1 MRTPLPTFLE
11 TRTFLWHALYETS
24 FVPRE
29 KKISRSSA
37 LKVLDHAMIGPEGT
51 DNCHKFVD
59 ILGLRTIFPLFMKSP
74 RKIKKVGTTE
84 KEHEGRV
91 HWRNQPTL
99 GALEGMGVGNESY
112 FEKLWCAVEERTLRA
127 TFFFFFPSH
136 FLCMEMQP
144 GDPRSRMVFVALVL
158 CSLKSCGSISFCS
171 INKSVREGFVFFA
184 VICGEASLWWKTL
197 LKRVMRWQHMSP
209 PEWCFPVFLY

>member
-127 TFFFFFPSH
+127 TFFFFFLPIFCAWKCSPETPDHGWSLLLWFSAPLNPVVPFPSVLLIS
-136 FLCMEMQP
+136 LCV
-144 GDPRSRMVFVALVL
+144 RVL
-158 CSLKSCGSISFCS
+158 FSL
-171 INKSVREGFVFFA
+171 
-184 VICGEASLWWKTL
+184 L
-197 LKRVMRWQHMSP
+197 
-209 PEWCFPVFLY
+209 